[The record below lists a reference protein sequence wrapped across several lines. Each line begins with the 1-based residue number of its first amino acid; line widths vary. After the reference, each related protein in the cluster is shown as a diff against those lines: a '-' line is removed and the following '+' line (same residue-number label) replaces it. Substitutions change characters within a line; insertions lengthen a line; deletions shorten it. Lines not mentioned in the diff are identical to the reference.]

1 MGKDRPSIIKLS
13 NKYGHDPLHYPI
25 KALAYTVSHPSLLK
39 IVLDVAWKG
48 CTLALVSFGVLLGTT
63 LKPQARWISSNLY
76 WWSWPIAGCMV
87 LFESTLCAGLILLN
101 SKSRAQKKL
110 FVATMREEEMWK
122 EDIMVS
128 QSSIA
133 DLALPTVGKE
143 DVVKFVTIPIQLIPL
158 FGGIAFS
165 AINATFNGWDLM
177 RNYFKA
183 VQLSSKLQRSEVFG
197 EEHMDKFALIHPS
210 TYDINNDYAR
220 LGFMA
225 GLLESIPI
233 VGVTVFSLTNAIAAA
248 LFACDIERSGG
259 LVCLKKTK

>member
-1 MGKDRPSIIKLS
+1 
-13 NKYGHDPLHYPI
+13 
-25 KALAYTVSHPSLLK
+25 
-39 IVLDVAWKG
+39 
-48 CTLALVSFGVLLGTT
+48 
-63 LKPQARWISSNLY
+63 
-76 WWSWPIAGCMV
+76 
-87 LFESTLCAGLILLN
+87 
-101 SKSRAQKKL
+101 
-110 FVATMREEEMWK
+110 MREEEMWK

-197 EEHMDKFALIHPS
+197 EEHMNKFSLIHPS